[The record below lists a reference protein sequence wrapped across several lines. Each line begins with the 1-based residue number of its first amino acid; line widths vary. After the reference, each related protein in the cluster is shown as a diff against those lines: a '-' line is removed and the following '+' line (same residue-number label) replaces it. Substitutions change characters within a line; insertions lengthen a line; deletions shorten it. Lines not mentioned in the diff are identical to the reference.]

1 MNDQKF
7 QEKFD
12 AILAK
17 IDTVPEKHRERLRTL
32 AEETQ
37 TRHHNLKKSFSR
49 MRESLADLQLRLT
62 YLIFDLEATKRE
74 RNHPNQ

>member
-1 MNDQKF
+1 MNDHKF
-7 QEKFD
+7 QKKFD

-17 IDTVPEKHRERLRTL
+17 IESIPEKDRKRLLSL

-37 TRHHNLKKSFSR
+37 TRHHDLKNSFSR